1 MWVTICNLVLQ
12 YRSSHQTCSIN
23 KGALKNFAKFR
34 GKHLH
39 ESLVF
44 NQSATLFKKETLTKL
59 FSCEFFTGQL
69 LEIADLE
76 VL

>member
-12 YRSSHQTCSIN
+12 YRISHQTCSIN

-34 GKHLH
+34 GKAPAR
-39 ESLVF
+39 EPRF
-44 NQSATLFKKETLTKL
+44 LFKKETLTKL
-59 FSCEFFTGQL
+59 FSCEVFTEQL